1 LSGGKVGADL
11 PGHFAETGDVHAS
24 LGQRW
29 AFGPHAGPHEPLA
42 QAHWYGICF
51 ISATPAIESDGTWF
65 ISVAVYHMLLTERD
79 GTWLMNLCMNC
90 LFCCAGLTEA
100 EQPLAERVRGRT
112 ADYYYLLNK

>member
-1 LSGGKVGADL
+1 VRISR
-11 PGHFAETGDVHAS
+11 PFRGDGRCTTVSAP

-51 ISATPAIESDGTWF
+51 ISAIPAIESDGTWF

-79 GTWLMNLCMNC
+79 GTLLMNLCMNC
-90 LFCCAGLTEA
+90 LFCCARLMEA

-112 ADYYYLLNK
+112 ADYYCLLNK